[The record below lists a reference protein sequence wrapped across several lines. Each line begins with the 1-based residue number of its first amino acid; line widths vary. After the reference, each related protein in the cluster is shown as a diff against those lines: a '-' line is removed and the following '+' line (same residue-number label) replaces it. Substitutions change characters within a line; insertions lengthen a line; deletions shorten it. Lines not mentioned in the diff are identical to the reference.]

1 MVDDGFQ
8 AVAVDYDGTLTQE
21 PRPQA
26 SVLAAVREV
35 RAAGRMV
42 VLVTGRILS
51 ELRADFAEV
60 DDEFDAI
67 VAENGAV
74 LASDGDT
81 RDLARPVDA
90 ELATALAHRD
100 VALRRGRVLVACDAA
115 CATVALEE
123 VAQLGL
129 DCQLVRNRD
138 ALMILPAGVTK
149 GTGLVEA
156 LGDLGVSRH
165 SAIGVGDAE
174 NDHPLLEVC
183 ELGVAVA
190 NAVDSLKGRADV
202 VCDDPDGAGVTA
214 LLRDTVLGDAHRITP
229 KRWQLALGTTADGQ
243 TVRLPASQINLL
255 ITGASGAGKSYVTG
269 LAVEQL
275 VGLGYSL
282 LLIDREGDHLEL
294 GHRRGVLVVGG
305 RSDPPGPG
313 QLTQLLANRFSSVVV
328 DVSLLDEPD
337 QRDYLH
343 TVAPAVLAQRTTTGL
358 PHWIVL
364 EEAHSVLASPELV
377 GEILATGPRGYC
389 LTTYQPDALAPAI
402 REHLDYVL
410 AVTGGD
416 HTAGDSVDFLAEVT
430 GTDPQELAARLHTP
444 SSDALLATVG
454 EAGAPLELTFAAR
467 ATRHVRHWHK
477 YVHGGLPPHLRF
489 YPHGSDHAC
498 ANLGDLHRSLATLS
512 ADTLTFHAHRRDF
525 SRWIAHVVADPD
537 LAALVE
543 QLEAH
548 HDPHHAE
555 PTRHALRN
563 AIEARHLH

>member
-1 MVDDGFQ
+1 MVGDGFR
-8 AVAVDYDGTLTQE
+8 AVAVDYDGTLTQG

-74 LASDGDT
+74 LAGDGDT

-90 ELATALAHRD
+90 ELAAALAHRD

-115 CATVALEE
+115 GASVALEQ
-123 VAQLGL
+123 VARLGL

-156 LGDLGVSRH
+156 LGDLGVSPH

-190 NAVDSLKGRADV
+190 NAVDSLKGHADV
-202 VCDDPDGAGVTA
+202 VCDEPDGAGVAA
-214 LLRDTVLGDAHRITP
+214 LLRDTVLADANRIPP
-229 KRWQLALGTTADGQ
+229 KRLQLALGTTADGQ
-243 TVRLPASQINLL
+243 TVCLPASQVNLL

-269 LAVEQL
+269 LVVEQL

-282 LLIDREGDHLEL
+282 LLVDHEGDHLEL
-294 GHRRGVLVVGG
+294 GRRRGVRVVGG
-305 RSDPPGPG
+305 GSDPPGPR
-313 QLTQLLANRFSSVVV
+313 QLTQLLAHRSSSVVV
-328 DVSLLDEPD
+328 DLSLLDEAA

-343 TVAPAVLAQRTTTGL
+343 TVVPAVLAQRAATGL

-364 EEAHSVLASPELV
+364 EEAHSVLANPDV
-377 GEILATGPRGYC
+377 AGEMLASGPRGYC
-389 LTTYQPDALAPAI
+389 LTTYQPGALAPAM

-430 GTDPQELAARLHTP
+430 GTDPQGPPARLHTP
-444 SSDALLATVG
+444 SGDALLATVG
-454 EAGAPLELTFAAR
+454 GVGAPLELTLTAR

-489 YPHGSDHAC
+489 YPHGSDHGC
-498 ANLGDLHRSLATLS
+498 ANLGDLHRNLATLS

-525 SRWIAHVVADPD
+525 SRWIARVLADPD

-543 QLEAH
+543 QLEAY

-555 PTRHALRN
+555 PTRHALRH
-563 AIEARHLH
+563 AIEARHRQ

>member
-1 MVDDGFQ
+1 MVDDGFR

-21 PRPQA
+21 PRPHA

-90 ELATALAHRD
+90 ELAAALAHRD

-115 CATVALEE
+115 CASVALEQ
-123 VAQLGL
+123 VARLGL

-202 VCDDPDGAGVTA
+202 VCDDPDGAGVAA
-214 LLRDTVLGDAHRITP
+214 LLRDTVLGDAHRLPP

-243 TVRLPASQINLL
+243 TVGLPASQINLL

-275 VGLGYSL
+275 VELGYSL

-294 GHRRGVLVVGG
+294 GRRRGVLVVGG
-305 RSDPPGPG
+305 GSDPPGPR
-313 QLTQLLANRFSSVVV
+313 QLTQLLTHRFSSVVV
-328 DVSLLDEPD
+328 DVSLLDEPA

-364 EEAHSVLASPELV
+364 EEAHSVLASPDLV

-430 GTDPQELAARLHTP
+430 GTDPQELAACLHTP

-454 EAGAPLELTFAAR
+454 EAGAPLELTLAAR

-489 YPHGSDHAC
+489 YPHGSDHGC

-512 ADTLTFHAHRRDF
+512 ADTLTFHAHRSDF

-537 LAALVE
+537 LAALIE
-543 QLEAH
+543 QLEAY

-555 PTRHALRN
+555 PTRHALRH
-563 AIEARHLH
+563 AIEARHPH